1 MSRFFNPD
9 NPIMEFI
16 AKIFDLILF
25 EPDLYLQLCSD
36 PFTIGASHQRTF
48 LCDTEDGSW

>member
-16 AKIFDLILF
+16 AKIFDLILI
-25 EPDLYLQLCSD
+25 EPDSLYLQLCSYYHHRC
-36 PFTIGASHQRTF
+36 IHQRTF
-48 LCDTEDGSW
+48 RM